1 MAYGFT
7 AASSQYLSTSSSPAS
22 GSPMTISIWA
32 RPTSSN
38 TAAIS
43 VGVSG
48 GTHRNQITVT
58 GGNIWAAT
66 QVGVTTSVN
75 ANGTSTATNNT
86 RNICGV
92 FNSSTS
98 RNIYVDGVSEGSNTG
113 NIGVQNAA
121 DSIIIGSR
129 YSTTLGAY
137 YSGWIAEVGIW
148 NAALTDAEIAS
159 LAKGMTCDK
168 IRPQSLVFYAP
179 LVRDLIDQK
188 GRLTITNNNGATVA
202 SHPRVYA

>member
-1 MAYGFT
+1 MAYSFT
-7 AASSQYLSTSSSPAS
+7 AASSQYLSTISSPAS

-32 RPTSSN
+32 KPTASN

-48 GTHRNQITVT
+48 GTHRNQLTVA
-58 GGNIWAAT
+58 GSNFWSAT
-66 QVGVTTSVN
+66 QVGSTTTAN
-75 ANGTSTATNNT
+75 ANGTSAAINNT

-98 RNIYVDGVSEGSNTG
+98 RNIYVDGVLEGSNTQ
-113 NIGVQNAA
+113 NIGTQNAA

-129 YSTTLGAY
+129 YNTTLGSY

-148 NAALTDAEIAS
+148 NAALTAAEVAS
-159 LAKGMTCDK
+159 LAKGMACDK
-168 IRPQSLVFYAP
+168 IRLQNLVFYAP
-179 LVRDLIDQK
+179 LVRDLVDQK
-188 GRLTITNNNGATVA
+188 NGRAITNNNSATVA
-202 SHPRVYA
+202 NHPRIYA